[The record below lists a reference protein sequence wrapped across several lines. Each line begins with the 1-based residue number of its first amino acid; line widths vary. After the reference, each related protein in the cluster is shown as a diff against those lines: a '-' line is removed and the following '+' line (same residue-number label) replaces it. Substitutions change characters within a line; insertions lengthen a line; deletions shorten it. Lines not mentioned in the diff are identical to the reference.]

1 MGCGQQPGIP
11 CALALKEG
19 DNEMQTS
26 GVSCR
31 GNDGACLDIVIASE
45 VKQSR
50 VVGGILDCVASLAMT
65 MGKQRRDA
73 NASGERRCRRSALRR
88 RRATLVDAVI
98 APAEIGHNLV
108 ADGAEMMRE
117 FVDGDAF
124 AEQGGEVA
132 PRRALAP
139 DRGAEQV

>member
-45 VKQSR
+45 VKQSMSELAE
-50 VVGGILDCVASLAMT
+50 GWIASSL
-65 MGKQRRDA
+65 
-73 NASGERRCRRSALRR
+73 RSS
-88 RRATLVDAVI
+88 
-98 APAEIGHNLV
+98 
-108 ADGAEMMRE
+108 
-117 FVDGDAF
+117 
-124 AEQGGEVA
+124 Q
-132 PRRALAP
+132 
-139 DRGAEQV
+139 